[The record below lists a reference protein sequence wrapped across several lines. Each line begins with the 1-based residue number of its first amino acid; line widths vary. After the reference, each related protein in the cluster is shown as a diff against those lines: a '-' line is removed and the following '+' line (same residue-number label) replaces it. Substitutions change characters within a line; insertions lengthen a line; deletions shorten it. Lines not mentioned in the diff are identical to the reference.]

1 MKTIAIT
8 LILPLILW
16 TISWQLLKFP
26 PPLPDFS
33 QHEEPA
39 ELKKAFFEYLQPLIE
54 EQNSQLAQQ
63 RETVKALED
72 AFARNGDLN
81 FLESWQLSQ
90 LVAEY
95 MVAPDLT
102 TAEELQILKRR
113 VDIIPEELVAVQAA
127 KESSWGR
134 SRFAIEAN
142 NLFGQWCFTPGCG
155 LVPKRRMKGKTHE
168 LAAFESVEASIAS
181 YMGNLNTNP
190 SYLDFRMRRLNLRAA
205 AKPLSGL
212 ELANGLLFYSERR
225 EAYVQEVQAMIRNY
239 RSLISP

>member
-1 MKTIAIT
+1 MKTIVIT
-8 LILPLILW
+8 LLLPLTVW
-16 TISWQLLKFP
+16 TLSWHLLKFP

-33 QHEEPA
+33 QHEEPEA
-39 ELKKAFFEYLQPLIE
+39 LKKAFFEYLQPLIKV
-54 EQNSQLAQQ
+54 QNSQIAEQ
-63 RETVKALED
+63 RKTVEALEQS
-72 AFARNGDLN
+72 FARNGDLN
-81 FLESWQLSQ
+81 FLESLQLSQ
-90 LVAEY
+90 LVAKY
-95 MVAPDLT
+95 MVAHDLT
-102 TAEELQILKRR
+102 TAEELEVLKRR
-113 VDIIPEELVAVQAA
+113 VDIIPEEMVAVQAA

-155 LVPKRRMKGKTHE
+155 LVPKRRIKGKTHE
-168 LAAFESVEASIAS
+168 VAAFASVEASIAS
-181 YMGNLNTNP
+181 YMSNLNTNP
-190 SYLDFRMRRLNLRAA
+190 SYLDFRLRRLNLRAA